1 MCKLP
6 FILLPNTEGS
16 KHWAET
22 LRAVKDTVL
31 LYGNMV
37 SPYGNMILLY
47 IMVLLY
53 GNIVTLYGNMVLLYG
68 NIPLSSLVQYPHQ
81 GACIWSTAYRIP

>member
-1 MCKLP
+1 MP
-6 FILLPNTEGS
+6 FILLLVSEGR

-22 LRAVKDTVL
+22 LRAVKDMVLLYGNTVL

-37 SPYGNMILLY
+37 LLYGN
-47 IMVLLY
+47 MVLLY
-53 GNIVTLYGNMVLLYG
+53 GNMVLLYGNMVLLYG

-81 GACIWSTAYRIP
+81 GACIWSKAYHIP

>member
-1 MCKLP
+1 MP
-6 FILLPNTEGS
+6 FILLLVSEGR

-22 LRAVKDTVL
+22 LRAVKDMVLLYGNTVL

-37 SPYGNMILLY
+37 
-47 IMVLLY
+47 LLY
-53 GNIVTLYGNMVLLYG
+53 GNMVLLYGNMVLLYG

-81 GACIWSTAYRIP
+81 GACIWSKAYHIP